1 MAVRIRLTRAGAK
14 KSPYY
19 RIVVADG
26 RSPRDGRFIEQ
37 VGTYDP
43 RQSPASVRLDGERIA
58 HWIGV
63 GALPSQTVGE
73 LLARSRKAAKAA
85 APAPRS

>member
-1 MAVRIRLTRAGAK
+1 MAVKVRMTRAGSRN
-14 KSPYY
+14 SPFY

-43 RQSPASVRLDGERIA
+43 RPEKEQVTLKLDRIQ
-58 HWIGV
+58 HWISK
-63 GALPSQTVGE
+63 GAKPTQTVSE
-73 LLARSRKAAKAA
+73 LIRRHGSDK
-85 APAPRS
+85 